1 MKFRSIFQS
10 KDVKKVCKSAFNIMG
25 VSGLPRDLAREVA
38 SGYVRS
44 MVRNGDTPYVS
55 TIMEKEMDRI
65 QAEKDLAVVNQMF

>member
-1 MKFRSIFQS
+1 
-10 KDVKKVCKSAFNIMG
+10 MG

-44 MVRNGDTPYVS
+44 MVRNSDTPYVS